1 MNKINVKEV
10 NYINSARHTEGALRE
25 KAFLAEL
32 NKKTF
37 FKKIGGYIKLSGPGF
52 LGAAMTLGAGS
63 FASSVVLGASFGY
76 TMLWVPIYS
85 FAFGLFMLALATRFV
100 TSSEMP
106 IIVAQDKFHGKFFGS
121 FATGIVACFLGCLI
135 FSFGQYAL
143 GADAIEQIFDTMKL
157 QIPKGSGWIGIF
169 ILSAPISYLYGQGG
183 DGARFVKIVENIMK
197 LLILLMILLFA
208 AVVFV
213 TGIDFQAALKGII
226 IPTLPSG
233 LDGIVMM
240 IASLTAVIGVM
251 DWVLFN
257 NGMYSRGYSEEHET
271 LGRFDSVFGGLLPVA
286 VVLSLVTI
294 AFAEAFAGNPEAPT
308 SSKELAV
315 ALTGILPSVWVK
327 IGFYVGIV
335 ALIVTTMVGLSI
347 LSATSFCQS
356 LGLAED
362 PKKWYYN
369 ALLLAPH
376 IGILGAYFGK
386 PVSVVII
393 VASMQSC
400 LNWLSG
406 NSWYLLG
413 NDPRY
418 LGKRVIQSRIF
429 NIGICISL
437 SILNI
442 VFVTFIL
449 SKIGAWP
456 A

>member
-1 MNKINVKEV
+1 MNSIKGKELKHV
-10 NYINSARHTEGALRE
+10 NPARHTEGALRE
-25 KAFLAEL
+25 KAFMAEL
-32 NKKTF
+32 NRKPFWKKL
-37 FKKIGGYIKLSGPGF
+37 GGYIKLSGPGF

-63 FASSVVLGASFGY
+63 FASSIVLGASYGY
-76 TMLWVPIYS
+76 SMLWVPIYS

-121 FATGIVACFLGCLI
+121 FATGIIACFLGCVI
-135 FSFGQYAL
+135 YSFGQYAL
-143 GADAIEQIFDTMKL
+143 GADAVEQVFDTINM
-157 QIPKGSGWIGIF
+157 QIPKGSGWIVIF
-169 ILSAPISYLYGQGG
+169 ILSAPISFLYGQGG
-183 DGARFVKIVENIMK
+183 DGAKFVKIVENIMK

-208 AVVFV
+208 TVVFV
-213 TGIDFQAALKGII
+213 TGIDFPAVLKGII

-286 VVLSLVTI
+286 LILSLVTI
-294 AFAEAFAGNPEAPT
+294 AFAEAFAGNSEAPT
-308 SSKELAV
+308 TSKELAV
-315 ALTGILPSVWVK
+315 ALTGILPYLWVK
-327 IGFYVGIV
+327 IGFYIGIV

-347 LSATSFCQS
+347 LCATSFCQS
-356 LGLAED
+356 TGLAED

-376 IGILGAYFGK
+376 IGIFGAYFGK
-386 PVSVVII
+386 PVSVVIL

-400 LNWLSG
+400 FNWISG

-413 NDPRY
+413 NDSRY

-429 NIGICISL
+429 NIGICVSL

-442 VFVTFIL
+442 VFVTFVL
-449 SKIGAWP
+449 SKMGAWP